1 MIEKQFLGGGGDK
14 IQDEKNPKVKSK
26 IYFIRDP
33 F

>member
-1 MIEKQFLGGGGDK
+1 MIEKQFFGVGDK

>member
-1 MIEKQFLGGGGDK
+1 MIEKQFLGGGDK